1 MELTSLLLM
10 AEGGAERRAAM
21 LRALLFVVFAFAS
34 ALLVTA
40 VLKRVARVTFADLGG
55 ASISLQIA
63 AKFGLLT
70 AFVLLPTI
78 AVLLMFREPIERFGW
93 SGAGSGRGIG
103 LGALFGILAFLAII
117 AGIALLSRTTVS
129 LNPAPA
135 TTMMTQFALSLL
147 VWTAGALLE
156 EATFR
161 GYLLIQLSR
170 AWSFWPA
177 ALLSSLVFA
186 LIHVDRA
193 ANPLLTAASVGL
205 VGLILCYS
213 VRIFGSIWFAV
224 AFHMSWNFLQSFAF
238 GVNNS
243 GKPPPAFL
251 SSWSFEGPAWITG
264 GQVGPEGSIVAV
276 AVLAVTFLLVV
287 FALPRSLP

>member
-1 MELTSLLLM
+1 MELTSLLLL
-10 AEGGAERRAAM
+10 AESGAERRAAL
-21 LRALLFVVFAFAS
+21 LRAALFVVVAFVS
-34 ALLVTA
+34 AVLVTA

-55 ASISLQIA
+55 ASISLQLA

-78 AVLLMFREPIERFGW
+78 ATLLMFREPIERYGW
-93 SGAGSGRGIG
+93 SVLGSGRGIG
-103 LGALFGILAFLAII
+103 LGALSGILAFLATI
-117 AGIALLSRTTVS
+117 AGIALLSRTTLS
-129 LNPAPA
+129 LNPASA
-135 TTMMTQFALSLL
+135 STIMAQFALSLL
-147 VWTAGALLE
+147 VWIAGALLE

-161 GYLLIQLSR
+161 GYLLVQLAR

-177 ALLSSLVFA
+177 ALLSSALFA
-186 LIHVDRA
+186 LIHIDRA
-193 ANPLLTAASVGL
+193 ANPLITALAVGL

-224 AFHMSWNFLQSFAF
+224 AFHMSWNFLQSFVF

-264 GQVGPEGSIVAV
+264 GHVGPEGSIVAV
-276 AVLAVTFLLVV
+276 AVLAITFLAVV
-287 FALPRSLP
+287 FVFPRWLS

>member
-1 MELTSLLLM
+1 MELISLLLM
-10 AEGGAERRAAM
+10 AESGADRRSALLRAA
-21 LRALLFVVFAFAS
+21 LFVVLAFVS
-34 ALLVTA
+34 ALIITGI
-40 VLKRVARVTFADLGG
+40 LKRVARVTFADLSG
-55 ASISLQIA
+55 ASISLQLG
-63 AKFGLLT
+63 AKFGLFT
-70 AFVLLPTI
+70 AFVLLPTL
-78 AVLLMFREPIERFGW
+78 ALMLMFREPLERFGW
-93 SGAGSGRGIG
+93 SAAAMGRGIG
-103 LGALFGILAFLAII
+103 LGALTGIVAFLATI
-117 AGIALLSRTTVS
+117 AGIALFSRITVS
-129 LNPAPA
+129 LNPAS
-135 TTMMTQFALSLL
+135 TSTILSQFALSLL
-147 VWTAGALLE
+147 VWTAGALIE

-161 GYLLIQLSR
+161 GYPLIQLSR

-193 ANPLLTAASVGL
+193 ANPLLSALSVGL

-224 AFHMSWNFLQSFAF
+224 AFHMSWNFLQSFVF
-238 GVNNS
+238 GVKNS

-276 AVLAVTFLLVV
+276 LVLAATFLAVV
-287 FALPRSLP
+287 FVLPRWLS